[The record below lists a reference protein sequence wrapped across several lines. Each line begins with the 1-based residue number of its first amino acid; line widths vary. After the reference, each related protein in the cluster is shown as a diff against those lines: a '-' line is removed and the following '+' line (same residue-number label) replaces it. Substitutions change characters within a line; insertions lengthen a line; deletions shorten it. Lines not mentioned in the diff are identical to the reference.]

1 MQHLLLLHGAIGAK
15 DQLMPLKKQLSTDFI
30 IHAINFSGHG
40 REPVPEE
47 PFSIELFANN
57 VFSYMEK
64 ENIQQTNI
72 FGYSM
77 GGYVGMYIARHSPAK
92 ISKLVTLAT
101 KFKWDEKIAAD
112 EIKMIDPELIIK
124 KVPAFAKELEDRH
137 VNWQHVLYR
146 TAIMLKNLGRDNTL
160 KEADYLSVDIPTL
173 LLVGDRDKLIS
184 VDETTSVFKKLPKA
198 EMGVLP
204 NTPHPFAQVDPVLLS
219 ILIKRFLNNNFFPG
233 G

>member
-1 MQHLLLLHGAIGAK
+1 MRHLLLLHGAIGAK
-15 DQLMPLKKQLSTDFI
+15 DQLMSLKEQLSHDFV

-40 REPVPEE
+40 GEPIPEE

-77 GGYVGMYIARHSPAK
+77 GGYVGMHIARHNPAK

-124 KVPAFAKELEDRH
+124 KVPAFAKELEIRH
-137 VNWQHVLYR
+137 TNWQEVLHK
-146 TAIMLKNLGRDNTL
+146 TSDMLKNLGQDNTL
-160 KEADYLSVDIPTL
+160 KETDYLSISIPAL
-173 LLVGDRDKLIS
+173 LLVGDRDKMIT
-184 VDETTSVFKKLPKA
+184 VEETTSVFKKLPNA

-204 NTPHPFAQVDPVLLS
+204 NTPHPFAQVDPVLLA
-219 ILIKRFLNNNFFPG
+219 ILIRRFLNVFSPG
-233 G
+233 C